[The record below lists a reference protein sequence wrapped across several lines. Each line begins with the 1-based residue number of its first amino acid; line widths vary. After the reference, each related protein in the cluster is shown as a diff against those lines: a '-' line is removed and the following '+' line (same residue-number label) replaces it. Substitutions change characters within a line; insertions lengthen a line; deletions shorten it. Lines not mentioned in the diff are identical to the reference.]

1 MYIFSFIL
9 LFKTSVEPEI
19 PQVNIL
25 RGIGNQAK
33 RDRIHFP
40 LSPNI
45 FIWELFE
52 ISILFFFVEG

>member
-1 MYIFSFIL
+1 MMYPGCPVPH
-9 LFKTSVEPEI
+9 TEI